1 MIPTPVDFIKLVL
14 FYVNYSADFTEIIA
28 KSADQC
34 FVAMTLYDAAVTF
47 LPSTISLAA
56 LMVVLEKM
64 NFLVFQQEL
73 ISTIVQKRLAFN
85 LNDVYRCQQMI
96 EDYNLQ
102 LTQPADE
109 TQDPAGNS
117 NLANEGSSSST

>member
-64 NFLVFQQEL
+64 NFLVF
-73 ISTIVQKRLAFN
+73 
-85 LNDVYRCQQMI
+85 
-96 EDYNLQ
+96 
-102 LTQPADE
+102 
-109 TQDPAGNS
+109 
-117 NLANEGSSSST
+117 